1 MLLFVFLIF
10 PVLIWFVPFMQ
21 LKDRPSGTKWF
32 LTNFVAMLV
41 CSVAGGIVL
50 NANGLHQE
58 AIVALITMLSVIW
71 TLFIYLRVRRM
82 G

>member
-10 PVLIWFVPFMQ
+10 PVLIWFLPFMQ

-32 LTNFVAMLV
+32 LINFLAMLV
-41 CSVAGGIVL
+41 SSIIAGFVL
-50 NANGLHQE
+50 NANGLHRE
-58 AIVALITMLSVIW
+58 AIVALITMLSVVW
-71 TLFIYLRVRRM
+71 ALFIYLRLRRM

>member
-1 MLLFVFLIF
+1 
-10 PVLIWFVPFMQ
+10 
-21 LKDRPSGTKWF
+21 
-32 LTNFVAMLV
+32 MLV

-71 TLFIYLRVRRM
+71 ALFIYLRVRRM